1 MQLKGGLVKK
11 VCQFV
16 QCKCSLCSGTM
27 LTLSVDVMT
36 TNGMCNMMGDV
47 HLFLYQVLAFI
58 HNFSYMIQ

>member
-27 LTLSVDVMT
+27 LTFVS
-36 TNGMCNMMGDV
+36 GCND
-47 HLFLYQVLAFI
+47 H
-58 HNFSYMIQ
+58 